1 MFNYI
6 GFALIWTSIRNII
19 KSFLESES
27 NVLPLIYVGGGGKY
41 FFTKLNYKHVS
52 LSGVWTFFFD
62 AELESDFLPVT
73 SLTTPIKDMV
83 TIEGNFILFQKTV
96 MNNDTVLIDQGILKP
111 SELWAEWGPCMP
123 SERQRLK
130 IHSNWELPH

>member
-19 KSFLESES
+19 QSFLESGS
-27 NVLPLIYVGGGGKY
+27 KVLQLIYVGEGGKY
-41 FFTKLNYKHVS
+41 FLKLNYKHVS

-96 MNNDTVLIDQGILKP
+96 MNDDTVLIDQGILKP
-111 SELWAEWGPCMP
+111 SELWAER
-123 SERQRLK
+123 SEVPVCLASDK
-130 IHSNWELPH
+130 D